1 MVKLKNLAGQ
11 ACGGVVMAGYEII
24 SDENSL
30 IFAGEQ
36 LEGAAREVQRLGG
49 ARLLRLLHNVDV
61 LHGL

>member
-11 ACGGVVMAGYEII
+11 AWGGVVMAGYETI
-24 SDENSL
+24 SDENICFL
-30 IFAGEQ
+30 AGEQ
-36 LEGAAREVQRLGG
+36 LEGAARQVQRLGG